1 MKVSSDKSRMRDQSL
16 HRPIRVLVTGGAGCA
31 GSDAA
36 NLFSRASRDLIVL
49 GNQSTGVLHLPFCA
63 GALAAGQHGNPSP
76 QIVDSLVEP
85 PADSAGARIWL

>member
-16 HRPIRVLVTGGAGCA
+16 HRPIRVLVTGGAGSA

-49 GNQSTGVLHLPFCA
+49 GNHSTGVLHLPFCA

-76 QIVDSLVEP
+76 QIVYSLVEP